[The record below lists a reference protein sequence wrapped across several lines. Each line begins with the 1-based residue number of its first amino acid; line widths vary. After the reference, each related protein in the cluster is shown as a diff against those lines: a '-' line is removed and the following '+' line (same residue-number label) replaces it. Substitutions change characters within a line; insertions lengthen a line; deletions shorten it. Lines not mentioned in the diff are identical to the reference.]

1 MRGQILY
8 YDDGLGSGLIS
19 GDDGARYEFRRAD
32 LQQLRPLRQGMRVD
46 FVAEGHTATKVYII
60 DNPGPQPQAYSGPT
74 SNSAYSTNAGELE
87 TTNENLGLWGYFAK
101 AMAKSF
107 NGEGRARRK
116 EYWSFVLF
124 QLIFLMGA
132 FFVFALIAGVGAYDY
147 DGNSY
152 DYDNNPASA
161 LGGLFIVIAVIIFI
175 PAGITVTIRRLHD
188 IGLTGWFFL
197 LSLIPYLGSFILLIM
212 SLIPSERRVNKHG
225 PYPKPLD

>member
-32 LQQLRPLRQGMRVD
+32 MQQLRPLRQGMRVD
-46 FVAEGHTATKVYII
+46 FVAEGHAATKVYVI
-60 DNPGPQPQAYSGPT
+60 DNPGPQAQPQPALGGTTTYNTGL
-74 SNSAYSTNAGELE
+74 GELE
-87 TTNENLGLWGYFAK
+87 TTDEDLSLWGYFAK
-101 AMAKSF
+101 AMGKSF

-124 QLIFLMGA
+124 QLIILMGA
-132 FFVFALIAGVGAYDY
+132 FFAFAFIAGAGAYDY
-147 DGNSY
+147 DGGSY
-152 DYDNNPASA
+152 DYGSNPASA
-161 LGGLFIVIAVIIFI
+161 IFGLFIIVAVIIFI

-188 IGLTGWFFL
+188 IGLTGWFIF

>member
-1 MRGQILY
+1 MRGQILH

-46 FVAEGHTATKVYII
+46 FVAEGQSAAKVYII
-60 DNPGPQPQAYSGPT
+60 DNPGPQPA
-74 SNSAYSTNAGELE
+74 TNAGAASAYNTALGDLE
-87 TTNENLGLWGYFAK
+87 TTNEDLGLWGYFAK

-107 NGEGRARRK
+107 SGEGRARRK

-124 QLIFLMGA
+124 QLIIVMGA
-132 FFVFALIAGVGAYDY
+132 IFAFAMIAGVNGYDY
-147 DGNSY
+147 DGASY
-152 DYDNNPASA
+152 DASNLSSGMLA
-161 LGGLFIVIAVIIFI
+161 LGMIIAVVVFI

-188 IGLTGWFFL
+188 IGLTGWFIF